1 MKNLKKVLSLVL
13 ALAMALSLMTVAFAK
28 DASDYSDYNKVT
40 YKEAVDVMTAIGVFD
55 GMNSTTFAP
64 DGTLTREQA
73 AKIITYMLLGKDAA
87 DKLTATIAPYSDVPA
102 SRWSAGAIAYC
113 TNEGILSG
121 VGHGKF
127 DPTGELTGVAF
138 AKMLLVALG
147 YDPTIEQFTGN
158 SWAINVSKR
167 ALGDADLD
175 KDMDKISLSA
185 QLTREQAAQMAFNA
199 MQANV
204 VDYENRGSSIII
216 NGIEI
221 AQGASKAEPVK
232 DSGNKKGTIA
242 KDEILQ
248 FAEKYCEKLSV
259 STKSSDKADDFGRP
273 AITWVY
279 DKETVG
285 AYADSADQTY
295 VVNSGDKDLETIVTG
310 SDYMDQDA
318 SDILSTAK
326 VYRNGDSKDYSADKT
341 NKVGKGDIVEVYQ
354 NDDGD
359 MTTIVVRSY
368 TYAKIDKVNS
378 DLGSALTKKGASYSI
393 TLKDIVGSAIGGT
406 YYDDY
411 ENISAVVL
419 QGFNA
424 STYTENA
431 VLAVALNGTKV
442 LDSYVADAVTGTPS
456 SAKAVA
462 KASTLVTDGN
472 VTISGEKY
480 EYAGTMT
487 GLNNGENVVFD
498 KDYTIYL
505 SKDGYVIGVDGSAA
519 VSLDDVY
526 YVTGVYSE
534 TNKGETNYYA
544 QAVSLKD
551 GKTSEI
557 MLEQTENDTIL
568 AGKPDTTGK
577 FVDTV
582 KGLYIFTDD
591 KGTTSKADDGKFNAT
606 KYDGTSNS
614 SYAVVTD
621 ALNADVSKS
630 SVSVQFKNSGASNTT
645 GDGSA
650 ATSKTGKLYITKNP
664 HFLGIEIKCSTL
676 KVSSAIGMM
685 QQAANTDVIAI
696 FQDGKTEAVYVLYV
710 GDTLNSTISTADV
723 VYLTDK
729 TSTENSKGYEGTLYF
744 MDSKDSKN
752 VTVKDKKD
760 KAGFFTY
767 KVDKDDV
774 YELTGDGNAI
784 SGTVT
789 IGKSNTGSVMDL
801 PITNSYNQNLTGTA
815 GNVTFNDVDY
825 SGATVIDT
833 RSESDRNKDVYTAEI
848 NSPSALE
855 AAVKKGNDVVTK
867 ANVYVEDGKVTF
879 IAVTEV
885 KNDTAAPGGETGD
898 KNYTISN
905 ASLGKAAS
913 KFAVTFTTETALTA
927 SDTVTVKI
935 TKKNQSEG
943 DGVIATKTVNATA
956 NKTQTNLDTT
966 IAVPASGN
974 YTAEITVKNSAGDVL
989 ATTTIESTY
998 IAQ

>member
-13 ALAMALSLMTVAFAK
+13 ALAMALSLMTAAFAK
-28 DASDYSDYNKVT
+28 DASDYNDYNKVT

-147 YDPTIEQFTGN
+147 YDPTIEQFTGD

-359 MTTIVVRSY
+359 VTTIVVRSY
-368 TYAKIDKVNS
+368 TYAKIDKVDS

-393 TLKDIVGSAIGGT
+393 TLKDIAGSSIGGT

-411 ENISAVVL
+411 ENNSAVVL

-424 STYTENA
+424 STYTEDA
-431 VLAVALNGTKV
+431 VLAVALNGGAKV

-487 GLNNGENVVFD
+487 GLNNNENVAFD
-498 KDYTIYL
+498 KEYTIYL

-526 YVTGVYSE
+526 YVTGVYRE
-534 TNKGETNYYA
+534 INKGETNYYA

-551 GKTSEI
+551 GKTSDI
-557 MLEQTENDTIL
+557 LLEENDNSTIL
-568 AGKPDTTGK
+568 ANKPTDKFIDTA
-577 FVDTV
+577 
-582 KGLYIFTDD
+582 KGLYTFTDD
-591 KGTTSKADDGKFNAT
+591 KGTNSKADDGKFNAT
-606 KYDGTSNS
+606 KYDGSSNT
-614 SYAVVTD
+614 YAVVTD
-621 ALNADVSKS
+621 KLNADVSKS
-630 SVSVQFKNSGASNTT
+630 SVSVQFKTGTGNTT
-645 GDGSA
+645 GQSGNSN
-650 ATSKTGKLYITKNP
+650 TGKLYITKNTQ
-664 HFLGIEIKCSTL
+664 FLGIESKGSTL

-815 GNVTFNDVDY
+815 GSVTFNDVDY

-867 ANVYVEDGKVTF
+867 ANVYVEDGKITF

-913 KFAVTFTTETALTA
+913 KFAVTFTTETALTT

-974 YTAEITVKNSAGDVL
+974 YTAEITVKNSKGDVL
-989 ATTTIESTY
+989 ATTTIEATY